1 MTISI
6 YTCLLGGFLSFI
18 AIAAKALQQKNT
30 QHNRYALIP
39 VGSYILACSELFT
52 AGLFSLNYINHTWQ
66 ECLPLALSIG
76 TGGWIGCIAGMFLQ
90 GWLVKV
96 LYKEKVKV

>member
-18 AIAAKALQQKNT
+18 AIAGKALQQKSV
-30 QHNRYALIP
+30 QYNRYALIP
-39 VGSYILACSELFT
+39 FGSYVLALSELFT

-66 ECLPLALSIG
+66 ECIPLALFIG
-76 TGGWIGCIAGMFLQ
+76 TGGWIGCFAGMKAQAL
-90 GWLVKV
+90 LVKV
-96 LYKEKVKV
+96 FYKTEVKS